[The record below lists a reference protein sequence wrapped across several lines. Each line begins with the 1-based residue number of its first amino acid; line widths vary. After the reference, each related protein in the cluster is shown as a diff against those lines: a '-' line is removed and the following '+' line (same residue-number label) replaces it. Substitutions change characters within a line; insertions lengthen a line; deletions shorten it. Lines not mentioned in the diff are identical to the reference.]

1 MGVPVRVLQERV
13 VEYGEKF
20 SEAPKRLPG
29 LSESWAWRFWK
40 RKDGVALT
48 LVLVIMAALAVL
60 TVGLA
65 LDQAIE
71 MRIAGNRKAA
81 ETAFRNAESG
91 LAVAQE
97 RLARWFAT
105 DPVNLQRQRTGSA
118 TLPDW
123 DFLFL
128 NATPYTGPNSRKD
141 LYDEVKLDLGWD
153 HRFKVFAGIP
163 EDRKDGAFQDLFG
176 ENTRLVLRS
185 VGFGPAG
192 SQQETEVMVEA
203 VAEPSPAF
211 AYAQDGLG
219 SVPSHVNMRDKN
231 AVTVTGQPLTTVR

>member
-1 MGVPVRVLQERV
+1 MQYRKKSSQVPE
-13 VEYGEKF
+13 
-20 SEAPKRLPG
+20 RLPG
-29 LSESWAWRFWK
+29 VFGSWDWRIWK
-40 RKDGVALT
+40 RKDGMALT
-48 LVLVIMAALAVL
+48 LVLVIIAALAVL

-71 MRIAGNRKAA
+71 MRLAGNRKAA

-105 DPVNLQRQRTGSA
+105 DPMNLQRQRTGSA

-128 NATPYTGPNSRKD
+128 NATPYTGSNNRKD

-153 HRFKVFAGIP
+153 HRFKVFARIP
-163 EDRKDGAFQDLFG
+163 EDRKDDAFQDLFG

-192 SQQETEVMVEA
+192 SQQETEMMVEA

-211 AYAQDGLG
+211 AYAQEGLG

-231 AVTVTGQPLTTVR
+231 AVRATGQPLAVVP